1 MIGASHELVKAVQ
14 VDAMPTSEEED
25 GVPRVEDELVLPT
38 DGANGLEALLDT
50 ATMRVTKVDVET
62 DVTRVTVPVVNP

>member
-1 MIGASHELVKAVQ
+1 M
-14 VDAMPTSEEED
+14 DAMPTSEEED

-38 DGANGLEALLDT
+38 DWANGLEALLDT